1 VDPTCV
7 RGIVINTFFLEQ
19 VSTGKRL
26 VANALVLLI
35 GLRTCAM
42 VQSIVMMMVAV
53 VVVGFI

>member
-1 VDPTCV
+1 MDPTCV

>member
-1 VDPTCV
+1 V